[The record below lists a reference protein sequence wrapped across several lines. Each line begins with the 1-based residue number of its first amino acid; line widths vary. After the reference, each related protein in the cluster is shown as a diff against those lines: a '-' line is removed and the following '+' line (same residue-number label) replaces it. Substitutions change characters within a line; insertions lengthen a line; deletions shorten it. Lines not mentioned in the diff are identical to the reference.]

1 MVIVRRRV
9 RNLLGRGEHVS
20 DEFIVKIIGHVSHE
34 EPGSN
39 FIS

>member
-1 MVIVRRRV
+1 MVIVRRV
-9 RNLLGRGEHVS
+9 RNLLERGEYMS

>member
-1 MVIVRRRV
+1 MVIVRRV
-9 RNLLGRGEHVS
+9 RNLLERGEHV